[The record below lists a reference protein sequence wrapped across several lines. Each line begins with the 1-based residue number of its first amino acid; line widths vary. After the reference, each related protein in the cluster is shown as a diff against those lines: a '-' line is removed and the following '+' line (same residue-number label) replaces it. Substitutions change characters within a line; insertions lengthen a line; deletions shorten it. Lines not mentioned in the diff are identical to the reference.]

1 MKKLLLIFVF
11 LLTFDN
17 AYALNIK
24 AKAYV
29 LKDLNT
35 GKVLASKNA
44 DVYLPPASTTK
55 LMTLYLLFEK
65 VNNGELKLTDRLPV
79 SKRAWKRGGS
89 KMFLDPGSKIRV
101 VDLIKGISV
110 SSGNDASTVVA
121 EYIGG
126 SEKEFVKL
134 MNRKAREFEMTRTN
148 FVNPTGW
155 DNKGHVSSAND
166 LAILGER
173 IIKDFPEYYK
183 VFGLK
188 SFKHNGIR
196 QYNKNTLLGK
206 LGVDGLKTGHVK
218 SIGYNIVSSAKQNQL
233 RYLVVLLGAKNKH
246 RRETEVKKL
255 YQYAYNKYKN
265 VKILSAA
272 ETIAQTQVYLGSSRF
287 IELGIEHD
295 LYMNLT
301 QKEYDTLSSSIEY
314 FPIVNAP
321 VHAGQ
326 VLGKIKIKYE
336 GLTIPKYINLVA
348 KTTSPVLPITQKIQ
362 EMIKY
367 KFNKHTYFSNL
378 Q

>member
-1 MKKLLLIFVF
+1 MKKLVLTLTF
-11 LLTFDN
+11 LLTFAN
-17 AYALNIK
+17 AHALNIK

-29 LKDLNT
+29 LKDINT

-44 DVYLPPASTTK
+44 NVYLPPASTTK

-65 VNNGELKLTDRLPV
+65 VSSGELKLTDRLPV
-79 SKRAWKRGGS
+79 SKRAWKKGGS

-126 SEKEFVKL
+126 SEKEFVTL
-134 MNRKAREFEMTRTN
+134 MNRKARELDMTRTN

-155 DNKGHVSSAND
+155 DNKGHVSTAHD
-166 LAILGER
+166 LAIIGER

-206 LGVDGLKTGHVK
+206 FGVDGLKTGHVR

-233 RYLVVLLGAKNKH
+233 RYLVVLLGAKNKKA
-246 RRETEVKKL
+246 RETEVKKL
-255 YQYAYNKYKN
+255 YEYAYNKYKN

-272 ETIAQTQVYLGSSRF
+272 ETVAQTQVYLGSNRF
-287 IELGIEHD
+287 IDLGVEND

-301 QKEYDTLSSSIEY
+301 QKEYDSLSSSVEY
-314 FPIVNAP
+314 YPITNAP
-321 VHAGQ
+321 VHIGQ
-326 VLGKIKIKYE
+326 ALGHIKIKYD
-336 GLTIPKYINLVA
+336 GLEVPKIINLVA
-348 KTTSPVLPITQKIQ
+348 KTTSPILPISQKIQ

-367 KFNKHTYFSNL
+367 KFNKFTYFSNI